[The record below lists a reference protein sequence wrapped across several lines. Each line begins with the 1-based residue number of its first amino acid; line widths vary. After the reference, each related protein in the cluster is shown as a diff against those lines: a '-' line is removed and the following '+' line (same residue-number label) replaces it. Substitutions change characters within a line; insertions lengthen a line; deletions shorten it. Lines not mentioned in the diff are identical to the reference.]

1 MSQVQA
7 HTESEPHRASFN
19 GSRSV
24 DGDGNQAD
32 DTPAA
37 VVGLFAKAKDVATS
51 LPQTL
56 RTSIQERPVATLG
69 VFTAI
74 GVGAGVLFGSRILRS
89 VLITALGQTAIE
101 LGREYVRKNGV
112 GRA

>member
-7 HTESEPHRASFN
+7 HTDSEPRRAAFH
-19 GSRSV
+19 GSTV
-24 DGDGNQAD
+24 DPDE
-32 DTPAA
+32 TPAA
-37 VVGLFAKAKDVATS
+37 VVGLFTRAKDLAVN
-51 LPQTL
+51 LPQTI
-56 RTSIQERPVATLG
+56 RTNIQERPVATLG

-101 LGREYVRKNGV
+101 LGREYIRKQGV
-112 GRA
+112 AS

>member
-7 HTESEPHRASFN
+7 HSESEPLRAAFK
-19 GSRSV
+19 GSSPAS
-24 DGDGNQAD
+24 AD
-32 DTPAA
+32 QPDETPAA
-37 VVGLFAKAKDVATS
+37 VVGLFAKAKDAAVS

-56 RTSIQERPVATLG
+56 RTNIQERPVATLG
-69 VFTAI
+69 VFTAL

-112 GRA
+112 SRA